1 MVALQA
7 FEAGIVERT
16 LTLLD
21 RPCLLKLCVAGV
33 EEKKVTPAR
42 GVEGEKNSQTK
53 ISECVRCTTG
63 CTDGGHFAFFL
74 RSAARAAV
82 ESSSQPSTLFEA
94 RGTAPALTSDQID
107 ELLLSARYG
116 DLEDLES
123 TLAPL
128 LSSAS
133 SASSVLAS
141 IKNESANTLLH
152 YACANGH
159 LDVVTYLLPHSD
171 LALLL
176 AQNESGN
183 TPLHW
188 AALNGHLD
196 TVKAL
201 VAHIEKL
208 EAAHPEEA
216 KKLNL
221 IFHPK
226 SSAHPEQPNEAHE
239 GDQND
244 GSERKLWD
252 VRNSAVSF
260 VGVRKLAAGFSMVAC
275 IRSRRALRSSCSG
288 AELDSADGASHRLH
302 RRSAGDG
309 LGLDEALDLGNGV
322 VEDLLLQLV
331 VLERVL
337 HLLDHAGCELALLL
351 LTLGRLE
358 AHPRIE
364 HRLDLGRERRLL
376 SQLENL
382 LLRLRRLLGHRVQR
396 LRQANN
402 VLLLL
407 HRVNA
412 RLNGLGVLGTSAVED
427 VRDFL

>member
-1 MVALQA
+1 M
-7 FEAGIVERT
+7 
-16 LTLLD
+16 
-21 RPCLLKLCVAGV
+21 
-33 EEKKVTPAR
+33 
-42 GVEGEKNSQTK
+42 
-53 ISECVRCTTG
+53 
-63 CTDGGHFAFFL
+63 TDK
-74 RSAARAAV
+74 
-82 ESSSQPSTLFEA
+82 
-94 RGTAPALTSDQID
+94 APALTSDQID

-133 SASSVLAS
+133 SASSMLAS

-252 VRNSAVSF
+252 VRNSAGRGPMSEAQMREQEAIVKFLLERMIDGPEGSN
-260 VGVRKLAAGFSMVAC
+260 LTPAEP
-275 IRSRRALRSSCSG
+275 LPSSNPTATS
-288 AELDSADGASHRLH
+288 E
-302 RRSAGDG
+302 
-309 LGLDEALDLGNGV
+309 
-322 VEDLLLQLV
+322 VEDKTQN
-331 VLERVL
+331 
-337 HLLDHAGCELALLL
+337 
-351 LTLGRLE
+351 
-358 AHPRIE
+358 
-364 HRLDLGRERRLL
+364 L
-376 SQLENL
+376 S
-382 LLRLRRLLGHRVQR
+382 
-396 LRQANN
+396 
-402 VLLLL
+402 
-407 HRVNA
+407 
-412 RLNGLGVLGTSAVED
+412 LNT
-427 VRDFL
+427 